1 MAFKIPVEDRVSTY
15 PGRVT
20 LVPVSGEANTYD
32 MVRADLP
39 ISEGTPIN
47 KMLLDNKAYT
57 LTSDVT
63 VYVSKEGND
72 IDGDGSADAPF
83 LTIQAA
89 LNSLPKHLDGY
100 TATIN
105 IASGTYD
112 ERVICKGFV
121 GGKLI
126 IGNVSRAVIIR
137 GLNIDSCSCVEVNIP
152 TISWGGI
159 PGDALLNVTNGSN
172 VSIPNDLTLDGGDNS
187 IGGIYAQYGST
198 VCVARYRVTTINNCF
213 SVAAA
218 STTSSVLVFAE
229 ITGSGNFVGL
239 STAMGGLLT
248 YETSTLASDF
258 GDNAD
263 TGGRIQ
269 TGGGISALAEASLE

>member
-1 MAFKIPVEDRVSTY
+1 MAFKISVEDRVSTY

-20 LVPVSGEANTYD
+20 LIPVDGETNVYD
-32 MVRADLP
+32 MSRSDMP
-39 ISEGTPIN
+39 IAEGTPIN
-47 KMLLDNKAYT
+47 KLLLDNKAYT

-63 VYVSKEGND
+63 VYVSLTGSD
-72 IDGDGSADAPF
+72 TDGDGSVDAPF
-83 LTIQAA
+83 LTVQAA
-89 LNSLPKHLDGY
+89 VDALPKHLDGH
-100 TATIN
+100 TATIDV
-105 IASGTYD
+105 ASGTYE

-126 IGNVSRAVIIR
+126 IGNASQAVILR
-137 GLNIDSCSCVEVNIP
+137 GLEIDGCSCVEVNIP

-159 PGDALLNVTNGSN
+159 SGAALLNVTNGSN
-172 VSIPNDLTLDGGDNS
+172 VSIPNDITLNGADNN
-187 IGGIYAQYGST
+187 IGGVYAQYGST
-198 VCVARYRVTTINNCF
+198 VSVARYKTVTINNCF

-218 STTSSVLVFAE
+218 STMSSVLVFA
-229 ITGSGNFVGL
+229 IIKGSGNFVGL

-269 TGGGISALAEASLE
+269 TGGGISALADASLE